1 MARLGYARV
10 SSIGQNL
17 DRQKELLK
25 STGVDKI
32 FEEKE
37 SGASLDN
44 RKELKA
50 LLNIIR
56 FDDVLVVTELDRLSR
71 KADDLTYIINIINE
85 KQASL
90 EVLSLPSTKTD
101 DPNLNRLINNLI
113 IEIYKYMAESERL
126 RIKERQKQG
135 IKLAKKQGKYKGR
148 KKKFTKESPQ
158 LVQAFKLLDQGYS
171 IRKASESTGINYQTL
186 RNYIQEYRK

>member
-135 IKLAKKQGKYKGR
+135 IALAKKQGKYKGR
-148 KKKFTKESPQ
+148 KKKYTKDSPQ
-158 LVQAFKLLDQGYS
+158 LIQAFKLLDQGYS
-171 IRKASESTGINYQTL
+171 IRKSAESTGMNYQTL
-186 RNYIQEYRK
+186 RNYIKLYKK

>member
-1 MARLGYARV
+1 M
-10 SSIGQNL
+10 

-25 STGVDKI
+25 SAGVDKI

-135 IKLAKKQGKYKGR
+135 IELAKKQGKYKGR

-186 RNYIQEYRK
+186 RNYIEEYRK